1 MSKNK
6 TKQIIFSGNCCY
18 RLLFHCSCCVVAA
31 AATPVSYFSANILFP
46 QDVIDEDGSAALE
59 VLGRVQTWVARGSRL
74 QWMSK
79 YAHTKDFRYMTAL
92 GDMIDTW
99 SITHAAVVVAVC
111 AGQVGKK
118 RQFLGTSNC
127 QK

>member
-1 MSKNK
+1 M
-6 TKQIIFSGNCCY
+6 
-18 RLLFHCSCCVVAA
+18 
-31 AATPVSYFSANILFP
+31 
-46 QDVIDEDGSAALE
+46 IDEDGSAALE

-118 RQFLGTSNC
+118 GRFLSTSNC
-127 QK
+127 QNLFLPGLRAEVPLQHQARLLR